1 MAIKT
6 KEFNRNVFI
15 NCPFDSNYQPLLYAI
30 VFAVQ
35 IAGFTPRC
43 AKEVSNTADL
53 RLQKIKNIISE
64 CKYGI
69 HDISRTELSPNGL
82 PRFNMPLELG
92 IDLGCKEFGSRLQK
106 SKSLLILDRSENR
119 YVKFISD
126 IRGQDPKSHA
136 GNSRR
141 AVNQVRDWLSDQSGL
156 ETLPGG
162 DYMFRRYRRFL
173 NDLPALCKAAKQ
185 NIKKLTFGD
194 FVKIARV
201 WLEENEQ

>member
-15 NCPFDSNYQPLLYAI
+15 NCPFDPTYQPLLYAI

-35 IAGFTPRC
+35 IAGLTPRC
-43 AKEVSNTADL
+43 AKEANNAGEF
-53 RLQKIKNIISE
+53 RLQKIKDIISE
-64 CKYGI
+64 CKFGI

-92 IDLGCKEFGSRLQK
+92 IDLGCKEFGGRRQK
-106 SKSLLILDRSENR
+106 SKSLLILDKTENR

-126 IRGQDPKSHA
+126 IRGQDPKPHA
-136 GNSRR
+136 GNPKR
-141 AVNQVRDWLSDQSGL
+141 AVNQVRDWLSDESGIQN
-156 ETLPGG
+156 LPGG
-162 DYMFRRYRRFL
+162 DYMHNRYRRFL
-173 NDLPALCKAAKQ
+173 ADLPALCKAAKQ